1 MKIDELQK
9 NILDS
14 LHDGVLIADKNCTI
28 IYINPSYTRI
38 TGVNPDIIIGQP
50 LHTVREGSKLPEVI
64 NSGQKLIGIPR
75 KVDDK
80 EYVVNMVPIIENNE
94 IVGGISIVNEINDV
108 YTLIRRLT
116 KSNKI
121 IGNLRKRVTQLHNT
135 KYTIDDIIG
144 IDYKSQNTKNLA
156 LKIAKKD
163 SNVLIT
169 GESGTGKE
177 LFAQSIHNASSRS
190 DRAFVAINCAALDN
204 NLLES
209 ELFGYEEGA
218 FTGAIKGGKPGLFRE
233 ADGGTIFLDEISEM
247 DYRLQA
253 KLLRAIQEKV
263 IRPVGGLLETTV
275 DVRIIAA
282 TNKSLETM
290 ILENKFRQDLYF
302 RIAVFTIDLCPLR
315 ERRDDI
321 IPLVQN
327 YLSEAQP
334 TLGKEV
340 ILSNDVIEVLYN
352 YDWPGNVRELK
363 NTIEYALMMSDNSII
378 TSDTLPKRILDS
390 GLKKESIEIKT
401 LDRIVKDAEA
411 NEIKKAI
418 SQYGNTVEGKKKVAK
433 ALGIS
438 LASLYNKLNTAK

>member
-28 IYINPSYTRI
+28 IYINPSYIRI

-50 LHTVREGSKLPEVI
+50 LYTVREGSKLPEVI
-64 NSGQKLIGIPR
+64 SSGQKLIGIPR
-75 KVDDK
+75 KVDNK

-116 KSNKI
+116 RSNKI

-144 IDYKSQNTKNLA
+144 IDYKSKNTKNLA
-156 LKIAKKD
+156 LKIAKRD

-190 DRAFVAINCAALDN
+190 DRPFVAINCAALDN

-263 IRPVGGLLETTV
+263 IRPVGGLSETTV

-282 TNKSLETM
+282 TNKSLEAM

-302 RIAVFTIDLCPLR
+302 RIAVFTIDLHPLR

-327 YLSEAQP
+327 YLSEAKT
-334 TLGKEV
+334 TLGKEI

-390 GLKKESIEIKT
+390 ALKKEIIEIKT
-401 LDRIVKDAEA
+401 LDRVVKDAET

-418 SQYGNTVEGKKKVAK
+418 LQYGNTVEGKKKVAK

-438 LASLYNKLNTAK
+438 LASLYNKLNTVK